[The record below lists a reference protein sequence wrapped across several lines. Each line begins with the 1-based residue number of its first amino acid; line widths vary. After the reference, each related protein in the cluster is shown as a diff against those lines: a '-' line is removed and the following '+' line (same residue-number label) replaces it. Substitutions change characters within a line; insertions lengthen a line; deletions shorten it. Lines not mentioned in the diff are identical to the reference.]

1 VPADHPGVSEPR
13 GHPLPGRPAVA
24 ERLEAA
30 RAARGSATLMLVDV
44 DGFQD
49 VRTAYGDA
57 AGDALLAA
65 LAPRLS
71 ATADGDD
78 ALVPLGHDGFAIV
91 ATGHA
96 GAWEA
101 ADAARRLAAAWSAP
115 FRVGDEEVYVSA
127 SVGVATGG
135 APAAELLRQADAA
148 LDRARARGCGQVEL
162 YDDALRSGARERV
175 RLASDLRRAIAAGEL
190 DVSYQPIIELAT
202 GRPRAVEAL
211 ARWNHPE
218 RGAISPGVF
227 VPVAERTGLIG
238 ELGRHVLGTA
248 CRQLVRWREELPGME
263 DLWVSVNVSAHQI
276 GSGELPGD
284 VKDALRD
291 SGLPPCALAL
301 EVIES
306 AIMEETDAPGPLLA
320 LLRGL
325 GVRVI
330 LDDFGTGYSSL
341 SYLRRL
347 PVDGLKLDR
356 SFIDGVGHP
365 DAATVLEAI
374 LGLTSRLGLL
384 VIAEGVETHEHAE
397 RLRDLGCQLAQGYM
411 LARPLPAAEMAAV
424 LAEAG
429 QARTALNE
437 S

>member
-1 VPADHPGVSEPR
+1 
-13 GHPLPGRPAVA
+13 
-24 ERLEAA
+24 
-30 RAARGSATLMLVDV
+30 MLVDV

-57 AGDALLAA
+57 AGDDLLAA
-65 LAPRLS
+65 LGPRLI
-71 ATADGDD
+71 ATGAAGDT
-78 ALVPLGHDGFAIV
+78 LVRLGLDGFAII

-96 GAWEA
+96 GAWDA

-115 FRVGDEEVYVSA
+115 FRVAGEEVYVSA
-127 SVGVATGG
+127 SIGVATGS
-135 APAAELLRQADAA
+135 APADELLRQADAA
-148 LDRARARGCGQVEL
+148 LDRARARGWGQVEL

-175 RLASDLRRAIAAGEL
+175 RLASDLRRAIAAGDL
-190 DVSYQPIIELAT
+190 DVSYQPIIDLRT

-211 ARWNHPE
+211 ARWTHPE
-218 RGAISPGVF
+218 RGAVSPAVF

-291 SGLPPCALAL
+291 SGLPPDALAL

-374 LGLTSRLGLL
+374 LG
-384 VIAEGVETHEHAE
+384 
-397 RLRDLGCQLAQGYM
+397 
-411 LARPLPAAEMAAV
+411 
-424 LAEAG
+424 
-429 QARTALNE
+429 
-437 S
+437 